1 MRRRIAL
8 IAAGVTV
15 GLVTGVLTATTAS
28 AAPPAPTNVKVEWAD
43 STHKMV
49 RVSWTDL
56 GEANEIEAIVLSG
69 QPHDIR
75 VREYTAA
82 GAPNEVLLE
91 PRWFNWNHPEL
102 ELQVLSTKGS
112 DRSAPGRSV
121 RFDTSRP
128 PQTVIQRA
136 VPRTDGLV
144 QLTWTQSA
152 VAKDLNPGDP
162 LDLPFDAEVVSAGI
176 NPQYPDPKTF
186 AIPRGAR
193 SFLLPKVARPYDV
206 AILGRNEWGN
216 QYPIRAVQV
225 YDMGVQLKV
234 QASAPFNRPVDIR
247 ATAGLVCGPG
257 CFRNPDLLDR
267 PAEVPWQLQGRA
279 NANAPWS
286 VVTSGKDLRTIQ
298 PFVGSIGTRQFRI
311 VVPTW
316 SPVYPVQ
323 VSGWMA
329 TAPRTSVTT
338 YNLQNANLT
347 TTLVKP
353 GAPVGVKLSVAPY
366 VNGRALLQRWTGTTW
381 AGITWVPFTN
391 GKGSK
396 SFTAPTRGYYA
407 YRMVVPGI
415 TYQGRSIATT
425 VSWKSYLSVR

>member
-1 MRRRIAL
+1 MRRRISL
-8 IAAGVTV
+8 IAAGVTA

-28 AAPPAPTNVKVEWAD
+28 AAPPAPTNVKIEWAD

-56 GEANEIEAIVLSG
+56 GEANEIEAIELAG
-69 QPHDIR
+69 PPHDIR

-82 GAPNEVLLE
+82 GAPNEVLLD
-91 PRWFNWNHPEL
+91 PRWFNWNHPDL
-102 ELQVLSTKGS
+102 ELQVLSTNGS

-144 QLTWTQSA
+144 QLTWTQSV

-176 NPQYPDPKTF
+176 NPQYANPKTF

-193 SFLLPKVARPYDV
+193 SFLLPKVVRPYDV

-216 QYPIRAVQV
+216 QYPIQSVEVR
-225 YDMGVQLKV
+225 DMGVRVTIPTLV
-234 QASAPFNRPVDIR
+234 PYSSPVYIR
-247 ATAGLVCGPG
+247 GTGGLVCGPT
-257 CFRNPDLLDR
+257 CLQAPDWHGR
-267 PAEVPWQLQGRA
+267 QAEVPYQLQART
-279 NANAPWS
+279 NAAAPWS
-286 VVTSGKDLRTIQ
+286 VVTTGTDIRTIQ

-316 SPVYPVQ
+316 SPSTPNQ
-323 VSGWMA
+323 VTGWMA
-329 TAPRTSVTT
+329 TAPTTSVTT
-338 YNLQNANLT
+338 YNLQTAGLST
-347 TTLVKP
+347 TQVKP
-353 GAPVGVKLSVAPY
+353 GAAITARISLAPY
-366 VNGRALLQRWTGTTW
+366 VDGRALLQRWTGTTW
-381 AGITWVPFTN
+381 AGITWVPFAK

-396 SFTAPTRGYYA
+396 TFTAPARGYYA
-407 YRMVVPGI
+407 YRLVVPGI
-415 TYQGRSIATT
+415 TFQGRSIATT
-425 VSWKSYLSVR
+425 TSRKSYLSVR